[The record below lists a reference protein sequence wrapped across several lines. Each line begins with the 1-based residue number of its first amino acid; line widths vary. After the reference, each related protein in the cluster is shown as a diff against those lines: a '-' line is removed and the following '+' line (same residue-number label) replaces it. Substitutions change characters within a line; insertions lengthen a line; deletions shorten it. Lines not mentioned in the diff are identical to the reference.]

1 MVTLCT
7 ATGKRVRHYGHRE
20 VVLSFTRY
28 PRNGRICVRLVALD
42 HGVETE
48 TCAACTVNLPAIEM
62 ADNEIAIKTWH
73 ENVGMLD
80 WLIDHGIISAPI
92 RYAFFGS
99 VFIPICELLVT
110 GDGAPAGDAQ
120 PGP

>member
-1 MVTLCT
+1 
-7 ATGKRVRHYGHRE
+7 
-20 VVLSFTRY
+20 
-28 PRNGRICVRLVALD
+28 VALD